1 MDEEVK
7 DEEGTS
13 GGRARL
19 ITLAVMLLLL
29 ILSALSVLLF
39 LRTAEIKKTPPDA
52 AESAVASEDKG
63 KDYYVPSFDIAE
75 DPLPSPDMLPQ
86 RRMLLRDELNL
97 LMEGTVSRV
106 EETGDGSVRW
116 IYDRTTPSALMTA
129 NFYVYLG
136 TRGDAIWGRLT
147 AGYIREVPVFAN
159 RLVIDVDG
167 AIYGIDIQ
175 YNDLNQ
181 RYLDY
186 IGETHE
192 YVDLPADSYAD
203 ILRHVGNGRNVFV
216 CFRGDGQEHHFQ
228 LTRAQIDAVARMMRI
243 LRIREELD
251 LDGKARAQQ

>member
-7 DEEGTS
+7 NKEGTD
-13 GGRARL
+13 GRKRL

-29 ILSALSVLLF
+29 ILSATSVLVF
-39 LRTAEIKKTPPDA
+39 LLNVELKKAPTEGTSDTTL
-52 AESAVASEDKG
+52 SADHG
-63 KDYYVPSFDIAE
+63 KDYYVPSFEIE
-75 DPLPSPDMLPQ
+75 EPLPSPDMLPQ
-86 RRMLLRDELNL
+86 RRMLLTDELNL
-97 LMEGTVSRV
+97 LMEGTASRV
-106 EETGDGSVRW
+106 EETGDGSVQW

-136 TRGDAIWGRLT
+136 AKGGTIWGRLLT
-147 AGYIREVPVFAN
+147 GYIREIPVFAN
-159 RLVIDVDG
+159 RIIVDVDG
-167 AIYGIDIQ
+167 TVYGIDIQ

-192 YVDLPADSYAD
+192 FVDLPIDNHLD
-203 ILRHVGNGRNVFV
+203 ILRHIGNAQDVFV
-216 CFRGDGQEHHFQ
+216 CFRGEGQEHHFQ

-251 LDGKARAQQ
+251 QDEKARAQR